1 MRPAVMWNLPERF
14 TTLLER
20 CVLFVAAPEQEMVS
34 WQCIEFHKWCVLTFI
49 HTLTLQDYEM
59 CQLRDE
65 LVTVFIDKLE
75 AAVIICILNVLYE

>member
-1 MRPAVMWNLPERF
+1 MWNLPERF

-34 WQCIEFHKWCVLTFI
+34 RQCQNFTNGVSLQPTFI
-49 HTLTLQDYEM
+49 HTLTLQNYKM
-59 CQLRDE
+59 CQLRDD